1 MGASEDDKLSSI
13 EQIRQD
19 LEDAD
24 NVFGIFYK
32 NKKLKKRANSFD
44 DNPDSRL
51 QSRNE
56 ESLIDS
62 KAPSVEWLPSSASER
77 DKCDIDERLGS
88 LRDQEGRIID
98 NSEILN
104 MTGVRELKQ
113 MEKAREK
120 LDHKSKK
127 DPSND

>member
-1 MGASEDDKLSSI
+1 
-13 EQIRQD
+13 